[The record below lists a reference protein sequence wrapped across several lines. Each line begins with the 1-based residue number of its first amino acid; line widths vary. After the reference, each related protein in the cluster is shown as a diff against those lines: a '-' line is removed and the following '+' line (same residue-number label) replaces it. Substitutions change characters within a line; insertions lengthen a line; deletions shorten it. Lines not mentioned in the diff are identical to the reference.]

1 MKTFKQFFTEYNIV
15 APEDPVE
22 PFNEL
27 QRLYHWGIMQS
38 LMAVGADLM
47 DHDPGRADEENWET
61 VDFALHYIREQPW
74 REKIKDVGLG
84 YVKDKIGDRMMK
96 QYYNSDV
103 NLLEDHF
110 NDYFNNAV
118 LDILNKHGANKLL
131 AYLSA

>member
-1 MKTFKQFFTEYNIV
+1 MT
-15 APEDPVE
+15 
-22 PFNEL
+22 
-27 QRLYHWGIMQS
+27 
-38 LMAVGADLM
+38 VGTDLM
-47 DHDPGRADEENWET
+47 DHDPGQADEENWET

-74 REKIKDVGLG
+74 REKIKDIGLG